1 MNTSTFDAFITHE
14 QSQIHITPPAK
25 AASAGGGGG
34 APLLHVDSNRTTRAP
49 ESIHLH
55 HLSKHP
61 SSIRNEPPATA
72 LESNRPSGGFSRDD
86 AAAESAEPTQS
97 VLTPYMN
104 RWRFLAACLMNMG
117 NGINDGAPGALI
129 PYMEKYYD
137 IGYAVVSLIFI
148 GNALGFITAAFF
160 VDALRARLS
169 RAHLMIAA
177 QACLLAAYIPLV
189 AGAPFPVIVLSF
201 FLLGFGMAT
210 NLTLNTLFCGSL
222 RNGTTALGA
231 LHGAYGLGGTIGPI
245 LATAMVSSI
254 GWGLWFRF
262 YLIPMALAAFSLVFS
277 AWSFARY
284 ENDNPAAA
292 ENDPADERRPTA
304 KARLVSMFHAL
315 RRRLVFLG
323 ALFVFAYQGAE
334 VSISGW
340 VISFLVDSRQ
350 VANPE
355 AVGYVTAGFWAGI
368 TVGRF
373 LLSGLGQR
381 VGEKLFVYVMTAGA
395 ACFQLLVWFVPNIVG
410 NAVSLAI
417 VGLLLGPIYP
427 CAATV
432 FLRGMSSKSR
442 TSGIA
447 IITAFGSSGGAL
459 APFTTGMIAQA
470 SGTWVLHPIALA
482 LFAAM
487 IGCWVFLSSRS
498 KRED

>member
-14 QSQIHITPPAK
+14 PSHIMPPAK
-25 AASAGGGGG
+25 AAAG
-34 APLLHVDSNRTTRAP
+34 RAP
-49 ESIHLH
+49 ESVPMH
-55 HLSKHP
+55 HLPKP
-61 SSIRNEPPATA
+61 SSASRTAATELNPQ
-72 LESNRPSGGFSRDD
+72 LESNSRGSNTFPPDD
-86 AAAESAEPTQS
+86 AAAEAAEPSQTM
-97 VLTPYMN
+97 LNPYMN
-104 RWRFLAACLMNMG
+104 RWRFLSACLMNMG

-129 PYMEKYYD
+129 PYMERYYQ
-137 IGYAVVSLIFI
+137 IGYAPVSLIFV

-160 VDALRARLS
+160 VDLLRARLS
-169 RAHLMIAA
+169 RARLMMAA
-177 QACLLAAYIPLV
+177 QACMLAAYIPLV
-189 AGAPFPVIVLSF
+189 LGAPFPVIVLSF

-222 RNGTTALGA
+222 RNGTTALGC
-231 LHGAYGLGGTIGPI
+231 LHGAYGLGGTIGPV

-254 GWGLWFRF
+254 GWRSWYRF
-262 YLIPMALAAFSLVFS
+262 YLIPMALAFFSLLFS
-277 AWSFARY
+277 AWSFAHY
-284 ENDNPAAA
+284 ELD
-292 ENDPADERRPTA
+292 DPEHETTSPDTQQQTPL
-304 KARLVSMFHAL
+304 ARLSAMLSAL
-315 RRRLVFLG
+315 RRRLVLLG

-340 VISFLVDSRQ
+340 VISFLVDARSLP
-350 VANPE
+350 NPQ

-368 TVGRF
+368 TIGRF
-373 LLSGLGQR
+373 LLSGLGAR

-432 FLRGMSSKSR
+432 FLRGMSSRNR

-470 SGTWVLHPIALA
+470 AGTWVLHPIALA
-482 LFAAM
+482 LFACM
-487 IGCWVFLSSRS
+487 VVCWVFLSSRS

>member
-14 QSQIHITPPAK
+14 PPHIHVTPPAK
-25 AASAGGGGG
+25 AFGHASSETQHTPRNHSSQA
-34 APLLHVDSNRTTRAP
+34 AESYPLHQLP
-49 ESIHLH
+49 
-55 HLSKHP
+55 KHGP
-61 SSIRNEPPATA
+61 APATSTA
-72 LESNRPSGGFSRDD
+72 TATDAPTLSETAFARDE
-86 AAAESAEPTQS
+86 AGAESAEPTQS
-97 VLTPYMN
+97 VLVPYMN

-117 NGINDGAPGALI
+117 NGLNDGAPGALI

-137 IGYAVVSLIFI
+137 IGYAIVSLIFV
-148 GNALGFITAAFF
+148 GNAVGFITAAFF

-169 RAHLMIAA
+169 RARLMAVA
-177 QACLLAAYIPLV
+177 QGCMLAAYVPLV
-189 AGAPFPVIVLSF
+189 VGAPFPVVVLSF
-201 FLLGFGMAT
+201 FFLGFGMAT

-245 LATAMVSSI
+245 LATALVSST
-254 GWGLWFRF
+254 GTRYWFRF
-262 YLIPMALAAFSLVFS
+262 YLVPMALAAFSLFFS
-277 AWSFARY
+277 AWAFWNY
-284 ENDNPAAA
+284 ERDDSAVA
-292 ENDPADERRPTA
+292 EHDAEPTLDSA

-340 VISFLVDSRQ
+340 VISFLADARHVE
-350 VANPE
+350 NPQ

-373 LLSGLGQR
+373 VLSTLGQK
-381 VGEKLFVYVMTAGA
+381 VGERLFVYVMTAGA
-395 ACFQLLVWFVPNIVG
+395 AAFQLLVWFVPNIVG
-410 NAVSLAI
+410 NAVSLAV

-470 SGTWVLHPIALA
+470 SGTWVLHPIALT
-482 LFAAM
+482 LFACM

>member
-1 MNTSTFDAFITHE
+1 
-14 QSQIHITPPAK
+14 
-25 AASAGGGGG
+25 
-34 APLLHVDSNRTTRAP
+34 
-49 ESIHLH
+49 
-55 HLSKHP
+55 
-61 SSIRNEPPATA
+61 
-72 LESNRPSGGFSRDD
+72 
-86 AAAESAEPTQS
+86 
-97 VLTPYMN
+97 MN

-117 NGINDGAPGALI
+117 NGINDGAPGAII
-129 PYMEKYYD
+129 PYMEKYYN
-137 IGYAVVSLIFI
+137 IGYAIVSLIFI
-148 GNALGFITAAFF
+148 GNAVGFITAAFF

-177 QACLLAAYIPLV
+177 QGCMLAAYIPLV
-189 AGAPFPVIVLSF
+189 VGAPFPVIVVSF

-222 RNGTTALGA
+222 RNGTTLLGA
-231 LHGAYGLGGTIGPI
+231 LHGAYGLGGMVGPI

-254 GWGLWFRF
+254 GWDLWYRF
-262 YLIPMALAAFSLVFS
+262 YLIPMSLAAFSLVFS
-277 AWSFARY
+277 AWSFAHY
-284 ENDNPAAA
+284 ERDNPAIA
-292 ENDPADERRPTA
+292 EHEASSQQATYDTV
-304 KARLVSMFHAL
+304 KVRLASMFHAL

-323 ALFVFAYQGAE
+323 ALFTFAYQGAE

-340 VISFLVDSRQ
+340 VISFLVDVRD

-373 LLSGLGQR
+373 VLSSLSQR
-381 VGEKLFVYVMTAGA
+381 VGEELFVYVMTIGA

-447 IITAFGSSGGAL
+447 IITAFGSSGGAV
-459 APFTTGMIAQA
+459 APFATGMIAQA
-470 SGTWVLHPIALA
+470 SGTWVLHPIALT
-482 LFAAM
+482 LFAGM
-487 IGCWVFLSSRS
+487 IGCWFFLSSRS
-498 KRED
+498 KRQD